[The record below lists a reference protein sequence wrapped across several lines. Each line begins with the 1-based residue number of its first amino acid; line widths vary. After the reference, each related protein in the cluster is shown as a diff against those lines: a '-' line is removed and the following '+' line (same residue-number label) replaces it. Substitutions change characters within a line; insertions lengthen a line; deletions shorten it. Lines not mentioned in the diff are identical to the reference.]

1 MAAVY
6 ITHLATVTSVSVP
19 LGGMA
24 RTVNWKMHLPCH
36 TRKRMTIVTVTVVAM
51 ENVYQVILII
61 MVIVVNVSQDG
72 MERTVHSNIHFP
84 GHTRK
89 RVTIVTVTVV
99 AMENVYQVIMH
110 SDRCQCDS
118 GWHGTYCT
126 QQYTSKTT
134 KKTTTS
140 TTTTTTTTTTSTVA
154 PTTTVPTTTSA
165 PFTAAPI
172 FYRCNHVSTIVAV
185 AYQTPVSNPNASI
198 CAHGQ
203 QASHEAFVL
212 TECDV
217 PTTPATWKQ
226 GVNVMSRCASSNPI
240 PYDTPIASFDHGLYS
255 SAGSLSGVFLG
266 CTSDGFK
273 IAFQTCGQAPE
284 MTELLQGHHFSQNP
298 VNYFTIS

>member
-24 RTVNWKMHLPCH
+24 RTVNWKM
-36 TRKRMTIVTVTVVAM
+36 
-51 ENVYQVILII
+51 
-61 MVIVVNVSQDG
+61 
-72 MERTVHSNIHFP
+72 HFP

-126 QQYTSKTT
+126 QQYTSSGTTHCGNIYCVHGVCAHNSIYTSLFGFSYHCNCNHGWHGQHCDQQISTAKTT